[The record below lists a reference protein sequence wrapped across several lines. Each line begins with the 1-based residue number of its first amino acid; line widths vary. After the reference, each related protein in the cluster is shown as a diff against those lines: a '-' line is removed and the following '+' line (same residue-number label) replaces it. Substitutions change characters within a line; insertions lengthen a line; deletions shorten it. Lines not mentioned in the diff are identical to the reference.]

1 MTSISMIF
9 VLMMLPGLALLAT
22 SFVVSYFESEPVVL
36 VQAFTDKFIGCWKA
50 QS

>member
-22 SFVVSYFESEPVVL
+22 SFIVSYFESEPAVL
-36 VQAFTDKFIGCWKA
+36 VREFTDKFIGCWKA